1 MISKKGV
8 ILGQGRKRLH
18 ESFLEGSEYG
28 YVGPVILENQLMPFH
43 VVVSVSI
50 EKRRCV
56 LMRRLTNRSF
66 VSMILTAFLL
76 TIVFGSIGAYAKD
89 EVVLEFWHY
98 WDGNNAKAVEEF
110 AATYSKLNPNVKV
123 KPIFVPTGELLP
135 KMEATAAAG
144 KPPAIAIA
152 DIAWMGRLLR
162 SDFLLPMDAYI
173 EKEGFDLRDFY
184 PSLLEYSTHEGQTL
198 ALPIT
203 TNNLAL
209 FYNKDLFKAAGLDP
223 DRPPATWD
231 ELVEYGK
238 KLTKADGSVF
248 GFEMYSQVDETG
260 EGLTWN
266 LQPYLWQAGAD
277 FLTDNYS
284 RPGFN
289 NEKGEK
295 ALQFV
300 VDLFQKDKVAGLA
313 RKDSFGMGRAAM
325 VVNGPW
331 MIGIW
336 EDSVS
341 FEFGTAPIPYPEWGK
356 PATNMGGEQ
365 IFIFKTDAAREAAAV
380 DFLMWLTSTENMI
393 KWDKET
399 GALPVKASV
408 ANSPEYR
415 GFVEDTEPRL
425 LVFVDQQ
432 RYAHA
437 RPPVPEYAD
446 CSLAFAKEMEKA
458 YYGRLSVKEA
468 LVNAEKALIDILEM
482 SR

>member
-1 MISKKGV
+1 MRRPVSRSLVAV
-8 ILGQGRKRLH
+8 ILTGL
-18 ESFLEGSEYG
+18 
-28 YVGPVILENQLMPFH
+28 
-43 VVVSVSI
+43 
-50 EKRRCV
+50 
-56 LMRRLTNRSF
+56 
-66 VSMILTAFLL
+66 LL
-76 TIVFGSIGAYAKD
+76 TMVFGSLVAHAKD
-89 EVVLEFWHY
+89 EIVLEFWHY
-98 WDGNNAKAVEEF
+98 WDGNNARAVEEF
-110 AATYSKLNPNVKV
+110 AAAYNELNPDVKV

-135 KMEATAAAG
+135 KLEATAAAG
-144 KPPAIAIA
+144 KPPAMAIA

-162 SDFLLPMDAYI
+162 SDALLPMDAYI
-173 EKEGFDLRDFY
+173 EEKGFDIDDFY
-184 PSLLEYSTHEGQTL
+184 PSLLEYSRYQGQTL

-209 FYNKDLFKAAGLDP
+209 FYNKDLFRAAGLDP
-223 DRPPATWD
+223 DSPPTTWD

-238 KLTKADGSVF
+238 KLTKADGSIF

-277 FLTDNYS
+277 FLTDSYS

-289 NEKGEK
+289 NEEGEK
-295 ALQFV
+295 ALQFI
-300 VDLFQKDKVAGLA
+300 VDLFQKEKVAGLA

-336 EDSVS
+336 QDSVS

-365 IFIFKTDAAREAAAV
+365 IFAFRTDAAREAAAV

-393 KWDKET
+393 KWDQKT

-408 ANSPEYR
+408 ASSSEYR
-415 GFVEDTEPRL
+415 GFIEDTEPRL

-432 RYAHA
+432 RHAHA
-437 RPPVPEYAD
+437 RPPIPGYAD

-458 YYGRLSVKEA
+458 YYGRVSVKEA
-468 LVNAEKALIDILEM
+468 LINAEQALLAILEKG
-482 SR
+482 R

>member
-1 MISKKGV
+1 MRTSANRSSV
-8 ILGQGRKRLH
+8 YVLTALLLVAMILGP
-18 ESFLEGSEYG
+18 S
-28 YVGPVILENQLMPFH
+28 
-43 VVVSVSI
+43 VVQ
-50 EKRRCV
+50 
-56 LMRRLTNRSF
+56 
-66 VSMILTAFLL
+66 
-76 TIVFGSIGAYAKD
+76 AKN

-98 WDGNNAKAVEEF
+98 WDGNNAKAIEEF
-110 AATYSKLNPNVKV
+110 AARYNKLNPNVKV

-144 KPPAIAIA
+144 KPPALAIA

-162 SDFLLPMDAYI
+162 SNALLSIDPYI
-173 EKEGFDLRDFY
+173 AQKRVDIDDFY
-184 PSLLEYSTHEGQTL
+184 LALLEYGTYKGQIL

-209 FYNKDLFKAAGLDP
+209 FYNKDLFRAAGLDP
-223 DRPPATWD
+223 ERPPKTWD
-231 ELVEYGK
+231 ELVEYSK
-238 KLTKADGSVF
+238 KLTKKDGSVF

-284 RPGFN
+284 KPGFN
-289 NEKGEK
+289 NEQGEK

-300 VDLFQKDKVAGLA
+300 VDLFQKHKVAGLA
-313 RKDSFGMGRAAM
+313 RKDSFGMGRSAM

-331 MIGIW
+331 MVGIW
-336 EDSVS
+336 KDSVS
-341 FEFGTAPIPYPEWGK
+341 FDFGTAPIPYPTWGK

-365 IFIFKTDAAREAAAV
+365 IFAFKGDAAREKAAV
-380 DFLMWLTSTENMI
+380 DFILWLTNTENMVE
-393 KWDKET
+393 WDRMT
-399 GALPVKASV
+399 GALPVKKSV
-408 ANSPEYR
+408 ANSPKYR
-415 GFVEDTEPRL
+415 DFIKKTESRL

-437 RPPVPEYAD
+437 RPPIPEYAD

-458 YYGRLSVKEA
+458 YYGRVTVKEA
-468 LVNAEKALIDILEM
+468 LANAERAMTEILKKG
-482 SR
+482 R